1 MLKLRRFLKD
11 YKKECII
18 GPLCKLFEAVLELFV
33 PLVMA
38 NIIDVG
44 INRLHDAGYVL
55 RMGLLLVLLAA
66 TGLTSALFCQYFA
79 SKASQGAGTK
89 IRRAM
94 FEHINTLSHTELDRL
109 TTPSL
114 ITRIT
119 NDANRVQ
126 QNIAMIIRLLTRAP
140 FIVIGSLIMAMT
152 INLRLSLIFFGAALL
167 IGVTLYLVMTRT
179 IPMFSAI
186 QKRLDK
192 IGLLTR
198 ENLSGNRVI
207 RAFSRQKQECDRVG
221 DAAEELSRA
230 SIRASRISALL
241 NPVTYAVTN
250 IAIILIV
257 WFGAVNVNIGDMS
270 TGDIVALVSY
280 MTQILL
286 AMIVVANLVLLMTQ
300 GSASAAR
307 INEVLETEPSIKEK
321 TKEFVPT
328 IKDSPKIEFKN
339 VSFKYSDGD
348 DVLSDI
354 SFSVKRG
361 QTVGIIGT
369 TGCGKSTLVNLIP
382 RFYDVDPAHT
392 PTDGGVFID
401 GVNVKEY
408 PFVQL
413 RRQIGMV
420 PQKSVLFSGTVRDNL
435 RLRSRDADDDELIKA
450 LKIAQAYD
458 FVSKLPKGLDSKV
471 EQGGRNFSGGQ
482 RQRLCIARAL
492 VGDPALLILDDS
504 FSALDFAT
512 DAALRRALSEN
523 KGDSTVMIVT
533 QRCSTIK
540 NADLILVLHDGELAG
555 AGKHDDLFET
565 CGVYRE
571 ICLSQ
576 QSGSNTGDKK
586 EAAK

>member
-1 MLKLRRFLKD
+1 MFKLRRFLTD

-18 GPLCKLFEAVLELFV
+18 GPLCKLFEAILELFV

-44 INRLHDAGYVL
+44 INQLHDKGYVI
-55 RMGLLLVLLAA
+55 RMGFVLVGLAA

-89 IRRAM
+89 IRRAL
-94 FEHINTLSHTELDRL
+94 FEHINSLSHSEIDRL

-119 NDANRVQ
+119 NDTNRVQ

-140 FIVIGSLIMAMT
+140 FIIIGSLVMAMT
-152 INLRLSLIFFGAALL
+152 INLKLSLIFFGAAVL
-167 IGVTLYLVMTRT
+167 IGLTLYLVMTKT
-179 IPMFSAI
+179 IPMFGAI
-186 QKRLDK
+186 QKKLDG

-207 RAFSRQKQECDRVG
+207 RAFSRQKSECERV
-221 DAAEELSRA
+221 DIATEDLAKA
-230 SIRASRISALL
+230 SIRVSRISALL

-250 IAIILIV
+250 IAIILII
-257 WFGAVNVNIGDMS
+257 WFGAVNVNAGEMS

-307 INEVLETEPSIKEK
+307 INEVLETEPSVKEK
-321 TKEFVPT
+321 TKEYISV
-328 IKDSPKIEFKN
+328 KENSPKIEFKN
-339 VSFKYSDGD
+339 VSFSYPGGD
-348 DVLSDI
+348 DELTDI
-354 SFSVKRG
+354 SFKIKRG

-369 TGCGKSTLVNLIP
+369 TGCGKSTLISLIP
-382 RFYDVDPAHT
+382 RFYDVKSGT
-392 PTDGGVFID
+392 VELD
-401 GVNVKEY
+401 GVDVREY
-408 PFVQL
+408 PFEQL
-413 RRQIGMV
+413 REQIGIV
-420 PQKSVLFSGTVRDNL
+420 PQKSVLFSGTIRDNL
-435 RLRSRDADDDELIKA
+435 KWRSQGADDNELWEA
-450 LKIAQAYD
+450 LKTAQAYD
-458 FVSKLPKGLDSKV
+458 FVSKTPQGLDSRV

-482 RQRLCIARAL
+482 RQRLCIARAI
-492 VGDPALLILDDS
+492 VGKPKLLILDDS

-512 DAALRRALSEN
+512 DAALRQALAQS
-523 KGDSTVMIVT
+523 KGDSTVLIVT

-540 NADLILVLHDGELAG
+540 NADLILVLSDGELAG
-555 AGKHDDLFET
+555 AGTHDELFESCRT
-565 CGVYRE
+565 YRE
-571 ICLSQ
+571 IYLSQ
-576 QSGSNTGDKK
+576 QHEK
-586 EAAK
+586 EAQK